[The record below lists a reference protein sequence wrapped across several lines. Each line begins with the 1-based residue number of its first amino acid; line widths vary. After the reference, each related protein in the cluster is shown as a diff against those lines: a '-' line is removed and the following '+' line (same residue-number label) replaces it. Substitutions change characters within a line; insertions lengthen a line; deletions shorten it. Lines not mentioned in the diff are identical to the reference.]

1 MSNKRSLSY
10 PGHCVAMTCM
20 LLASHCTLA
29 QHLPLPDMG
38 RLLATGGV
46 IQIEGAGGGGLT
58 PWATITGYGS
68 EDSYGVNAHITQV
81 NTQDYRLQTVGVAVG
96 IADKLEMSLSTQKF
110 TGSQA
115 PLNRLELNQDILGVK
130 LKIAGDLV
138 TDQDSWQPQIAVGAM
153 YKRNQAVKGLEAL
166 GITNVKQLGAIDDHG
181 IDYYVSATKL
191 SLERSLLLNGT
202 LRMTKANQM
211 GLLGFGGD
219 KRNQYQLQPEISA
232 AYLIN
237 RKLVGGIEYRGKPH
251 NLGVD
256 NEKAYSDVFLAWF
269 PSKTFSLTL
278 AYVNL
283 GDITVFNPKSQRG
296 WYLSLQVG
304 N

>member
-1 MSNKRSLSY
+1 MLNKHTPLNFA
-10 PGHCVAMTCM
+10 PGLMAACM
-20 LLASHCTLA
+20 LLTSAYASA
-29 QHLPLPDMG
+29 RELPLPDKG

-46 IQIEGAGGGGLT
+46 KQVEGAGGGGLA

-68 EDSYGVNAHITQV
+68 EDSYGVNAHITQIS
-81 NTQDYRLQTVGVAVG
+81 TQDYRLRTAGVAVG
-96 IADKLEMSLSTQKF
+96 IADRLEMSLSTQKF

-115 PLNRLELNQDILGVK
+115 PLDKLELNQDTLGIK

-138 TDQDSWQPQIAVGAM
+138 SGQDTWQPQVAVGVM
-153 YKRNQAVKGLEAL
+153 FKRDHAVKGLEAL
-166 GITNVKQLGAIDDHG
+166 GVTNVKQLGAIDDHG

-191 SLERSLLLNGT
+191 YLDQSLLVNGT
-202 LRMTKANQM
+202 LRLTKANQM

-219 KRNQYQLQPEISA
+219 KRNQYQLQPEISV
-232 AYLIN
+232 AYLFN
-237 RKLVGGIEYRGKPH
+237 RKLVGGVEYRGKPR

-256 NEKAYSDVFLAWF
+256 NEKAYYDAFLAWF
-269 PSKTFSLTL
+269 PSKEFSLTL

-283 GDITVFNPKSQRG
+283 GDITVFNPKTQRG

>member
-1 MSNKRSLSY
+1 
-10 PGHCVAMTCM
+10 M
-20 LLASHCTLA
+20 LLTAAHVSA
-29 QHLPLPDMG
+29 RDLPLPDKG

-46 IQIEGAGGGGLT
+46 KQVEGAGGGGLA

-68 EDSYGVNAHITQV
+68 EDSYGVNAHITQIC
-81 NTQDYRLQTVGVAVG
+81 TQDYRLRTAGIAVG
-96 IADKLEMSLSTQKF
+96 IADRLEMSLSTQQF

-115 PLNRLELNQDILGVK
+115 PLDKLELNQDTLGIK
-130 LKIAGDLV
+130 LKLAGDLV
-138 TDQDSWQPQIAVGAM
+138 SGQDTWQPQVAVGAM
-153 YKRNQAVKGLEAL
+153 FKRNQAVKGLEAL
-166 GITNVKQLGAIDDHG
+166 GVTNVKQLGAIDDHG

-191 SLERSLLLNGT
+191 YLDQSLLVNGT
-202 LRMTKANQM
+202 LRLTKANQM

-219 KRNQYQLQPEISA
+219 KRNQYQLLPEISV
-232 AYLIN
+232 AYLFN
-237 RKLVGGIEYRGKPH
+237 RKLVGGIEYRSKPR

-256 NEKAYSDVFLAWF
+256 NEKAYHDAFIAWF
-269 PSKTFSLTL
+269 PTKEFSLTL

-283 GDITVFNPKSQRG
+283 GDITIFNPKTQRG

>member
-1 MSNKRSLSY
+1 MLNKRTTLNVG
-10 PGHCVAMTCM
+10 PALIVACM
-20 LLASHCTLA
+20 LASAGAHA
-29 QHLPLPDMG
+29 QDLPMPDQG

-46 IQIEGAGGGGLT
+46 KQIEGAGGGGLT

-81 NTQDYRLQTVGVAVG
+81 STQDYRLRTAGIAIG
-96 IADKLEMSLSTQKF
+96 IADRLEMSLSTQQF

-115 PLNRLELNQDILGVK
+115 PLDKLELNQDILGIK
-130 LKIAGDLV
+130 LRIAGDLV
-138 TDQDSWQPQIAVGAM
+138 SDQDSWQPQVAVGVM
-153 YKRNQAVKGLEAL
+153 FKRNQAVKGLGAL
-166 GITNVKQLGAIDDHG
+166 GITSVRQLGAMDEHG

-191 SLERSLLLNGT
+191 DLDHSLLLNAT

-219 KRNQYQLQPEISA
+219 KGNQYQLQPEISL
-232 AYLIN
+232 AYLLS
-237 RKLVGGIEYRGKPH
+237 RKLVAGVEYRSKPH

-256 NEKAYSDVFLAWF
+256 KEKAYYDAFLAWF
-269 PSKTFSLTL
+269 PNKQFSLTL

-283 GDITVFNPKSQRG
+283 GDITIFNPKTQRG

>member
-1 MSNKRSLSY
+1 MLNTRTTLNLG
-10 PGHCVAMTCM
+10 PALMAACM
-20 LLASHCTLA
+20 LASAGTQA
-29 QHLPLPDMG
+29 RDLPMPDRG

-46 IQIEGAGGGGLT
+46 KQIEGAGGGGLT

-81 NTQDYRLQTVGVAVG
+81 STQDYRLRTAGIAIG
-96 IADKLEMSLSTQKF
+96 IADRLEMSLSTQQF

-115 PLNRLELNQDILGVK
+115 PLDKLELNQDTLGIK
-130 LKIAGDLV
+130 LRIAGDLV
-138 TDQDSWQPQIAVGAM
+138 SDQDSWQPQVAVGAM
-153 YKRNQAVKGLEAL
+153 FKRNLAVKGLEAL
-166 GITNVKQLGAIDDHG
+166 GITSVKQLGAMDEHG
-181 IDYYVSATKL
+181 IDYYVSATRL
-191 SLERSLLLNGT
+191 DLDHSLLLNVT

-219 KRNQYQLQPEISA
+219 KGNQYKLQPEISL
-232 AYLIN
+232 AYLLT
-237 RKLVGGIEYRGKPH
+237 RKLVGGVEYRSKPR

-256 NEKAYSDVFLAWF
+256 KEKAYYDAFLAWF
-269 PSKTFSLTL
+269 PNKQFSLTL

-283 GDITVFNPKSQRG
+283 GDITIFNPKTQRG